1 MELAMKISKDVRKL
15 WRDFCAKNSSSA
27 PCAVTERGINEILD
41 DVEAL
46 ETALSAVPETGAQG
60 LTDAELVSWIDENWL
75 KFSSDGKYCRA
86 ASEAGCR
93 AMFYAFRTW
102 LAARAVARRGMVTLD
117 EVEKAI
123 VGVWVEGGHNN
134 LPDFVAATRAGLTA
148 KSTKQERVTVVGAVV
163 YLDGKEFAV
172 FKGHDSN
179 CPAEKYA
186 AGLRQELEE
195 TK

>member
-15 WRDFCAKNSSSA
+15 WRDCCAKNSSSA
-27 PCAVTERGINEILD
+27 PCAVTEPSPQD
-41 DVEAL
+41 DADVVDEMR
-46 ETALSAVPETGAQG
+46 TAYATAVHEQPPE
-60 LTDAELVSWIDENWL
+60 
-75 KFSSDGKYCRA
+75 DGW
-86 ASEAGCR
+86 S
-93 AMFYAFRTW
+93 
-102 LAARAVARRGMVTLD
+102 AARAVARRGMVTLD

-186 AGLRQELEE
+186 AGLRQFLAE